1 MAHPLH
7 EQGVFVNLPV
17 FATFQPSGQQGGGT
31 MLIFVLQIVGF
42 IAIFYFILIRP
53 QRQQAK
59 QHEMLLKA
67 LKKGDEVVTA
77 GGVVGEIVFIK
88 DDRITIRS
96 GESKLVVE
104 RERVTRVIPVAVQEK
119 AAT

>member
-1 MAHPLH
+1 MT
-7 EQGVFVNLPV
+7 GFPV
-17 FATFQPSGQQGGGT
+17 FAMLTPPPGGQSSMGT
-31 MLIFVLQIVGF
+31 IIFLGQIALIFG
-42 IAIFYFILIRP
+42 IFWFLLIRP

-59 QHEMLLKA
+59 QHADMLKA

-77 GGVVGEIVFIK
+77 GGIVGEVVHIK
-88 DDRITIRS
+88 DDRVTVRS

-104 RERVTRVIPVAVQEK
+104 RERITKVVTVKAEGA